1 MSRHW
6 LMKSDPEVYSIT
18 DLEREGRT
26 YWDGIRNFQARN
38 FMRDGM
44 RTGDL
49 VLFYHSRSDLPGVVG
64 LAEVVREAYPDFTAW
79 DPNSSYFDARST
91 PDAPRWLMVDI
102 RFLRRFP
109 RTVALEEIRAEPA
122 LQEMVLVKNSRL
134 SVQPVEPEQFE
145 LIVRMA
151 GASAG

>member
-64 LAEVVREAYPDFTAW
+64 LVEVVREAYPDFTAW

-109 RTVALEEIRAEPA
+109 RTVTLEEIRAEPA

-134 SVQPVEPEQFE
+134 SRSGP
-145 LIVRMA
+145 
-151 GASAG
+151 SARRSTM

>member
-109 RTVALEEIRAEPA
+109 RTVTLEEIRAEPA

>member
-64 LAEVVREAYPDFTAW
+64 LAQVVREAYPDFTAW

-109 RTVALEEIRAEPA
+109 RTVTLEEIRAEPA